1 MCEGYGL
8 PCVQQ
13 KGPVSA
19 APPTPEVACVQTKLT
34 QNGGGLSVVFRNDTP
49 GRTRR
54 KNRHLCPEF
63 FCAVCVR
70 FDQPSAPAFA
80 PPPLLMVVFT
90 TPPRPLRQLYKTN
103 QPARKPPRT
112 QQISRQEP
120 ARLPLPDCLSL
131 LPSVVVSSLEKSLVR
146 KKEQQ
151 AGTRAPS
158 RGSWEYLDPAPPAPE
173 TSVFRRWCPASCVFR
188 QQKHWAFVRK
198 PVPFCTQNRACCC

>member
-1 MCEGYGL
+1 M
-8 PCVQQ
+8 
-13 KGPVSA
+13 
-19 APPTPEVACVQTKLT
+19 QTKLT
-34 QNGGGLSVVFRNDTP
+34 QKGGGLSVVFRNDTP

-90 TPPRPLRQLYKTN
+90 TPLRPLRQLYKTN

-120 ARLPLPDCLSL
+120 ARPPGDRGSTWTRPPLPRKHRFFGDGARRPVFSASKNTGISCGNRCRFARKTGR
-131 LPSVVVSSLEKSLVR
+131 VVVNQNSPWW
-146 KKEQQ
+146 
-151 AGTRAPS
+151 AGKF
-158 RGSWEYLDPAPPAPE
+158 RGMLRPPGFA
-173 TSVFRRWCPASCVFR
+173 VG
-188 QQKHWAFVRK
+188 QMG
-198 PVPFCTQNRACCC
+198 PVPADVSANSDTSAVDQCGTSYSPIQLPVYFTEF